1 MSIDKTEEFQ
11 KPVGN
16 SKYLTFSIHSEL
28 LELTEAF
35 GASGHLVGCPILH
48 LTITKLPFYLI

>member
-16 SKYLTFSIHSEL
+16 SKYLTVSIHSD
-28 LELTEAF
+28 AF

-48 LTITKLPFYLI
+48 LTIPKLPFYLI